1 MASIY
6 ERVYKNVPQSLHAE
20 LRRDTGKPALGEKCD
35 CFERS
40 PPGHGPRTAVE
51 LIAGGVK

>member
-40 PPGHGPRTAVE
+40 PPGQGPRTAVE